1 MSSMSAVL
9 AVDAETLTVTTIDPW
24 NAVLAVAVAIV
35 GWILSR
41 VTRKAVGKLL
51 TRLQGLSDELRDLT
65 ARASGYVVLFV
76 GFGVAL
82 SIIGVPIQ
90 PLLTAVIVIG
100 VILALA
106 LRGIAE
112 NFAAGIVLQTR
123 RPIEV
128 GDEVDSLDYVG
139 DVIEMNGRAVV
150 VETFDGRRVHL
161 PNSQVLNNP
170 LVNHTE
176 RTARRSE
183 VEVPLRSR
191 ELEETVQD
199 LAAIVAAVPG
209 VMPEPAPAV
218 YLTSVDRC
226 GSQHSYSS
234 GISRQTA
241 LRFAPRSFVRLQRRD
256 RVGPTWRPLSLRHRP
271 CRSLRLPGSDF

>member
-1 MSSMSAVL
+1 MSSMRLVI
-9 AVDAETLTVTTIDPW
+9 AVDAETLTATTIDPW
-24 NAVLAVAVAIV
+24 NAVLAVAFAIV

-51 TRLQGLSDELRDLT
+51 TRLQGLSDDLRDLT
-65 ARASGYVVLFV
+65 ARAAGYVVLFV
-76 GFGVAL
+76 GFGIAL

-100 VILALA
+100 VVLALA

-139 DVIEMNGRAVV
+139 DVVEMNGRAVII
-150 VETFDGRRVHL
+150 ETFDGRRVHL
-161 PNSQVLNNP
+161 PNSEVLSNP

-176 RTARRSE
+176 RGARRSE
-183 VEVPLRSR
+183 VEVRSQSR
-191 ELEETVQD
+191 EFDETLRD
-199 LAAIVAAVPG
+199 LADVVAAVPG
-209 VMPEPAPAV
+209 VLPEPPPAA
-218 YLTSVDRC
+218 YLTSIDPVRV
-226 GSQHSYSS
+226 
-234 GISRQTA
+234 TA
-241 LRFAPRSFVRLQRRD
+241 LVQFWHQPPDGLTVRTDVIRALAASGRERTEMATIIAPQ
-256 RVGPTWRPLSLRHRP
+256 PAPPLTP
-271 CRSLRLPGSDF
+271 APWI

>member
-1 MSSMSAVL
+1 MSSMRLVI
-9 AVDAETLTVTTIDPW
+9 AVDAETLTATTIDPW
-24 NAVLAVAVAIV
+24 NVVLAVAVAIV

-51 TRLQGLSDELRDLT
+51 TRLQGLSDDLRDLA
-65 ARASGYVVLFV
+65 ARAAGYVVLFV
-76 GFGVAL
+76 GFGIAL

-100 VILALA
+100 VVLALA

-139 DVIEMNGRAVV
+139 DVVEMNGRAVII
-150 VETFDGRRVHL
+150 ETFDGRRVHL
-161 PNSQVLNNP
+161 PNSEVLSNP

-176 RTARRSE
+176 RGARGRRRGAQS
-183 VEVPLRSR
+183 VSGIRGDSSGSGRRRGSGARCPPRAATGRISHIDRPGAGDCARPVLASAAGRFDGAHRCDPGPSR
-191 ELEETVQD
+191 TGRQRTEMAT
-199 LAAIVAAVPG
+199 IVAPQ
-209 VMPEPAPAV
+209 PAPP
-218 YLTSVDRC
+218 LTPSPW
-226 GSQHSYSS
+226 
-234 GISRQTA
+234 I
-241 LRFAPRSFVRLQRRD
+241 
-256 RVGPTWRPLSLRHRP
+256 
-271 CRSLRLPGSDF
+271 

>member
-1 MSSMSAVL
+1 MSPMSAVL

-24 NAVLAVAVAIV
+24 DAVLAVAVAIV

-65 ARASGYVVLFV
+65 ARAAGYVVLFV

-90 PLLTAVIVIG
+90 PLVTAVIVIG

-123 RPIEV
+123 RPIDV

-139 DVIEMNGRAVV
+139 ECRRDERPGGDHRYIRRPPGAPPQFRGPPQPARQPHLATGRV
-150 VETFDGRRVHL
+150 GRRSRCAVGRGK
-161 PNSQVLNNP
+161 S
-170 LVNHTE
+170 
-176 RTARRSE
+176 RTLSRTWSTSWRRCP
-183 VEVPLRSR
+183 V
-191 ELEETVQD
+191 
-199 LAAIVAAVPG
+199 
-209 VMPEPAPAV
+209 
-218 YLTSVDRC
+218 
-226 GSQHSYSS
+226 
-234 GISRQTA
+234 
-241 LRFAPRSFVRLQRRD
+241 SF
-256 RVGPTWRPLSLRHRP
+256 PIRHRP
-271 CRSLRLPGSDF
+271 YISPRSTRCG